1 LARSGWNYRKL
12 VAAST
17 VSNLGDGVSQ
27 IAYPWMASV
36 VTRNPVLI
44 ALIAVVQR
52 LPWLVFSLPA
62 GVLTDR
68 VARRRLMIAA
78 NSARAVLTMVVA
90 LAVAWLGSDLPRPDE
105 LDDVAGTRVGL
116 YLMLVVA
123 SLLLGIGEVVHDNAA
138 QTFMPSIVEPADLE
152 RANGRLYAA
161 ELVANQFL
169 GPPLGAL
176 LLTAGFALPFF
187 VDAGTFAVAVALV
200 ALIVPTVRPDAPTP
214 VDIGAARASWR
225 RDLREGVTWLWNHRF
240 LRSLAITL
248 AGANL
253 LSALTTSSFVLYAQ
267 EVLGTNTREYA
278 LITII
283 SAVGGLVSGW
293 LAGRI
298 TQRLGAGLL
307 LRAGLVTFTGVS
319 LAMGSVSTW
328 WVAALILSVEYFVG
342 MLWNVVTISLR
353 QTIIPDRLLGRV
365 NSVYRFFAWGMLPVG
380 AILGGLVVAI
390 TDQFTSREIA
400 LRMPWWVAGA
410 GYVALIGLYGLPRLS
425 TERVEAAR
433 AAARTTV

>member
-1 LARSGWNYRKL
+1 
-12 VAAST
+12 
-17 VSNLGDGVSQ
+17 
-27 IAYPWMASV
+27 MASV
-36 VTRNPVLI
+36 VTRNPALI

-52 LPWLVFSLPA
+52 LPWLVFSLPV

-68 VARRRLMIAA
+68 VARRRLMIVA
-78 NSARAVLTMVVA
+78 NSARAVLTMLVA
-90 LAVAWLGSDLPRPDE
+90 LSVAWLGSDLPRPDE
-105 LDDVAGTRVGL
+105 LDEVVGTRIGL

-123 SLLLGIGEVVHDNAA
+123 TVLLGIGEVVHDNAA
-138 QTFMPSIVEPADLE
+138 QTFMPSIVEPVDLE
-152 RANGRLYAA
+152 RANGRLYAI

-187 VDAGTFAVAVALV
+187 IDAGTFMLAVALV
-200 ALIVPTVRPDAPTP
+200 ALIVPTVRPDAPAP
-214 VDIGAARASWR
+214 VDIGEARATWR

-240 LRSLAITL
+240 LRSLAFTL
-248 AGANL
+248 AGTNL

-298 TQRLGAGLL
+298 TQRFGAGVL
-307 LRAGLVTFTGVS
+307 LRAGLVTFTCVT

-342 MLWNVVTISLR
+342 MLWNVVTVSLR

-365 NSVYRFFAWGMLPVG
+365 NSVYRFFSWGMLPVG
-380 AILGGLVVAI
+380 AILGGLVVVVA
-390 TDQFTSREIA
+390 DQFTSRETA
-400 LRMPWWVAGA
+400 LRMPWWVAGV
-410 GYVALIGLYGLPRLS
+410 GYIALIGLYGLPRLS
-425 TERVEAAR
+425 TARVEAAR
-433 AAARTTV
+433 AAARTTS

>member
-1 LARSGWNYRKL
+1 
-12 VAAST
+12 
-17 VSNLGDGVSQ
+17 
-27 IAYPWMASV
+27 MASV

-52 LPWLVFSLPA
+52 LPWLVFSLPV

-68 VARRRLMIAA
+68 VARRRLMIVA

-90 LAVAWLGSDLPRPDE
+90 VSVAWLGSDLPRPDE
-105 LDDVAGTRVGL
+105 LDQVVGTRIGL
-116 YLMLVVA
+116 YLMLLVA
-123 SLLLGIGEVVHDNAA
+123 TVLLGIGEVVHDNAA

-152 RANGRLYAA
+152 RANGRLYAT

-187 VDAGTFAVAVALV
+187 VDSATFVLAVGLV
-200 ALIVPTVRPDAPTP
+200 ALIVPTVRPDAPAP
-214 VDIGAARASWR
+214 VDAGEVRGTWR
-225 RDLREGVTWLWNHRF
+225 RDLREGVAWLWGHRF

-248 AGANL
+248 AGTNL

-283 SAVGGLVSGW
+283 SAIGGLVSGW

-298 TQRLGAGLL
+298 TQRLGAGVV
-307 LRAGLVTFTGVS
+307 LRAGLVTFTAVS

-342 MLWNVVTISLR
+342 MLWNVVTVSLR
-353 QTIIPDRLLGRV
+353 QAIIPDRLLGRV
-365 NSVYRFFAWGMLPVG
+365 NSVYRFFAWGMLPIG
-380 AILGGLVVAI
+380 AILGGVVVAV
-390 TDQFTSREIA
+390 TDRFASREIA

-410 GYVALIGLYGLPRLS
+410 GYILLIGLYGLPRLS

-433 AAARTTV
+433 TAARSAV